1 MKESELNHTR
11 VISKPAS
18 SLGRNPVGLFV
29 DKDRRAL
36 LWFWIALVA
45 VFVALV
51 QPHWLIG
58 RLKQR
63 ERVVIIDPAGTYYVS
78 PLLDFDEAKDLHA
91 QQSTLA
97 TLAFLERGPNGV
109 DHPELLRQM
118 FLPDAFSKA
127 QRQVLG
133 DLEEFKAKQLH
144 QKPEIAKIDIL
155 ETRDSL
161 VMTQLSGQLV
171 RTGIF
176 EGRSFTE
183 AVPFRL
189 ALKMRRNPDMMKN
202 GRFPTA
208 IQDFKYEIT
217 H

>member
-1 MKESELNHTR
+1 MNEELKHTQ
-11 VISKPAS
+11 VVTKPPILSKGA
-18 SLGRNPVGLFV
+18 VQLFV

-36 LWFWIALVA
+36 LWFCIAVVA
-45 VFVALV
+45 VLVALV
-51 QPHWLIG
+51 QPHLLIG
-58 RLKQR
+58 KFKQR
-63 ERVVIIDPAGTYYVS
+63 ERVVIVDPAGTYYVS
-78 PLLDFDEAKDLHA
+78 PLLDFEEAKDLHA

-97 TLAFLERGPNGV
+97 ALAFLERSPNGL
-109 DHPELLRQM
+109 DYPELLKQM
-118 FLPDAFSKA
+118 FLKGAFDKA
-127 QRQVLG
+127 QRQVSSEF
-133 DLEEFKAKQLH
+133 DEFKVKQLH

-161 VMTQLSGQLV
+161 VMTQVSGQLV

-189 ALKMRRNPDMMKN
+189 ALKMSRNPDMTKN

-208 IQDFKYEIT
+208 IRDFKYETT